1 MSVYAST
8 TASASASAYL
18 RSFVEDATAGLAAAP
33 GLCELSCQRPSARPG
48 AIHRGTYVRAW
59 PEPLPVYK
67 KGKRMLKF
75 AQLRSKAEIFAEI
88 TRNYPWVGDM
98 RGGWEIEKFDFT
110 PPSDRW
116 MDAFKPLATF
126 ELELK
131 SIPESGKFD
140 VWISG
145 TTPKGDVKR
154 ATVGTIAKQVEIR
167 RCLS

>member
-1 MSVYAST
+1 
-8 TASASASAYL
+8 
-18 RSFVEDATAGLAAAP
+18 
-33 GLCELSCQRPSARPG
+33 
-48 AIHRGTYVRAW
+48 
-59 PEPLPVYK
+59 
-67 KGKRMLKF
+67 MLKF

-98 RGGWEIEKFDFT
+98 RGGSEIEKFDFK
-110 PPSDRW
+110 PPSDSW

-131 SIPESGKFD
+131 GMPQSGKFD

-154 ATVGTIAKQVEIR
+154 ATVGTIAKQVETG